1 MKPHQRV
8 TKATK
13 PTLDKKPSGGLEFNL
28 SPETEKALREIESQM
43 DSPDLSE
50 PNIPIDE
57 RKTLDPLFADYKN
70 PPELSNA
77 SIAVRK
83 DIESRL
89 QPIDIDSLFITGE
102 IRQSVEIIPEKFTVE
117 YRTLKTNEDL
127 YIKRRLSD
135 VRDEVIIYS
144 ENRYML
150 MQLTG
155 HISSINNKALD
166 QFISTEGKIDEE
178 AFDRRFEQVSQLP
191 MILLQKVWVN
201 WLFFQDRVSKAMSP
215 DFLGDG

>member
-1 MKPHQRV
+1 MKPFERV
-8 TKATK
+8 QKATS
-13 PTLDKKPSGGLEFNL
+13 PTLDQKPSGGLEFSL
-28 SPETEKALREIESQM
+28 SPQTERALKDIENQM
-43 DSPDLSE
+43 ESPDLSE
-50 PNIPIDE
+50 PNIPVDDS
-57 RKTLDPLFADYKN
+57 KTLDPIFNGYKN

-77 SIAVRK
+77 SIAVRR

-89 QPIDIDSLFITGE
+89 TPIEIDSLFITGE
-102 IRQSVEIIPEKFTVE
+102 IRQSVEIIPGKFTVE

-150 MQLTG
+150 MQLAG
-155 HISSINNKALD
+155 HIAAINNKVLT
-166 QFISTEGKIDEE
+166 QFIDTEGKVDED
-178 AFDRRFEQVSQLP
+178 AFDGRFEEVSQLP

-215 DFLGDG
+215 DFLGNG